1 MDHGLFFWFYR
12 RCICQGSGTAFV
24 AFFSLPSHSPVMF
37 RSLLVQGSLDFGPA
51 QRFQQGLACER
62 VFIGAFQMLNTSG
75 PSWLFLPSIMMVY
88 WPWRFHANRD
98 SFNVL
103 STCSSLEDRFLQWLT
118 LFYLLS
124 PVKNCHWFSCNLRS
138 L

>member
-1 MDHGLFFWFYR
+1 
-12 RCICQGSGTAFV
+12 
-24 AFFSLPSHSPVMF
+24 MF
-37 RSLLVQGSLDFGPA
+37 RSRLVQGSLDFGPA
-51 QRFQQGLACER
+51 QRFQQGLARER
-62 VFIGAFQMLNTSG
+62 VFIGAFQMLEHIRS
-75 PSWLFLPSIMMVY
+75 FLAIFALNNDGLLAMEVSC
-88 WPWRFHANRD
+88 D

-124 PVKNCHWFSCNLRS
+124 PVKNCYWFSCNLRS